1 MYYSSAKVQIDIGNM
16 LSRVSGDVPSGQLE
30 NVFNRHLPD
39 LAKTAGRQGV
49 RIFDAD
55 SGQCLTGLVPALVD
69 TLDGLGIRTE
79 IHDTR
84 PTLQR
89 RHDWRLQP
97 HIGLRD
103 YQKEV
108 LASALAHERGI
119 VAAGTGSGKTIIGAA
134 LIARLGV
141 PAIWVTTSRVL
152 LQQAVSDL
160 RDALGYEPGV
170 CGAGQWSPA
179 DITVALV
186 QALERRPDAFPPG
199 RFPLMIFDEGHHA
212 AARTYCATCLR
223 LEPRRSYYLT
233 AVPYRESE
241 DQVVL
246 DALTGGV
253 VASVPSIELIEKG
266 WLCPLEVELLPLP
279 MQGKMT
285 ELQFG
290 TLYRRFIVENYQ
302 RNVHAVTMAERH
314 AADGHSVLVLVAHL
328 DHGRRLLELLDDGTP
343 FAHGRVGRKKL
354 GAMVSDFAD
363 RRTPILVATVG
374 LFAEG
379 VNIVGTSCIVYAAGM
394 RSRIRTLQAVGR
406 GMRPAPGKTVCIYC
420 DFLDQDPLGRFL
432 AHSRRRREVLEE
444 AGFAVPPDPTISDPV
459 PDELGTRATWTPRPG
474 GGGFL
479 KVRAD
484 GQVVEELRCLEQP
497 HRVPKHF
504 CRLCPDTTCPRKEES

>member
-1 MYYSSAKVQIDIGNM
+1 MYYSSAKVDIELGNM

-30 NVFNRHLPD
+30 KVFNRHLPD
-39 LAKTAGRQGV
+39 LARHAGRQGV

-55 SGQCLTGLVPALVD
+55 TGRCLTGLVPALMD

-79 IHDTR
+79 IHDSR
-84 PTLQR
+84 PVLR
-89 RHDWRLQP
+89 RQHDWRLQP
-97 HIGLRD
+97 HITLRD
-103 YQKEV
+103 YQQEV
-108 LASALAHERGI
+108 VTSTLARDRGI
-119 VAAGTGSGKTIIGAA
+119 VAAGTGAGKTVIGAA

-152 LQQAVSDL
+152 LEQAVRDL

-170 CGAGQWSPA
+170 CGAGRWSPA
-179 DITVALV
+179 DVTVALV
-186 QALERRPDAFPPG
+186 QTLERRPDAFPPG
-199 RFPLMIFDEGHHA
+199 RFPLLIFDEGHHA

-246 DALTGGV
+246 EALTGGV
-253 VASVPSIELIEKG
+253 VASVPSIDLIEKG

-279 MQGKMT
+279 MKGKMA
-285 ELQFG
+285 EQRFV

-302 RNVHAVTMAERH
+302 RNVHAVTMAERYADQGH
-314 AADGHSVLVLVAHL
+314 AVLVLVAHL
-328 DHGRRLLELLDDGTP
+328 DHGRRLVELLGEGTP
-343 FAHGRVGRKKL
+343 FAHGRLPRRKL
-354 GAMVSDFAD
+354 AAMVEDFAAG
-363 RRTPILVATVG
+363 RMPILVATVG

-406 GMRPAPGKTVCIYC
+406 GMRPAPGKTVCVYC

-432 AHSRRRREVLEE
+432 AHSRRRREVLAE
-444 AGFAVPPDPTISDPV
+444 AGFAVPPDPTVSDPV
-459 PDELGTRATWTPRPG
+459 PDELGPRAAWTPRPG

-484 GQVVEELRCLEQP
+484 GHIVDELRCREQP
-497 HRVPKHF
+497 HRVPRHF
-504 CRLCPDTTCPRKEES
+504 CRICPDAACPCKEES